1 MTYETF
7 KQKAD
12 ELLDFN
18 KAKKRISYRLVNYG
32 KNTDWLCNVPH
43 RRFLDLA
50 IVYQVSNFV
59 GPMGIGTLL
68 VDNGQMDDW
77 NITESALYRF
87 AKKNIPTLL
96 PMQIDCID
104 DVIDKLEEQCEVS
117 ESDRKEMR
125 EKLGMLDVPMYM
137 ITNTYQTYG
146 AACILYDNAL
156 RDFSMEQGCSLFLL
170 PTSIHEMM
178 VIPDKGIVEVDDLK
192 QMMKDVNMS
201 LKPEEKVL
209 FLSESV
215 YLYSESNGIQFA

>member
-12 ELLDFN
+12 ELLDFK
-18 KAKKRISYRLVNYG
+18 KAKERISYSLVNYV
-32 KNTDWLCNVPH
+32 KNANWLCNVPH
-43 RRFLDLA
+43 WKFLDLA
-50 IVYQVSNFV
+50 IVYQTISFI
-59 GPMGIGTLL
+59 GPIGIHTLL
-68 VDNGQMDDW
+68 VDNGQMNDW
-77 NITESALYRF
+77 NITEPVLYRL
-87 AKKNIPTLL
+87 AKKNMPTLL

-156 RDFSMEQGCSLFLL
+156 RAFSMEQECSLFLL

-178 VIPDKGIVEVDDLK
+178 VIPDKGIVKVDDLK

-201 LKPEEKVL
+201 LKAEEKVL

-215 YLYSESNGIQFA
+215 YLYSESNGIRFA

>member
-12 ELLDFN
+12 EFLNFK

-43 RRFLDLA
+43 RKFLDLA
-50 IVYQVSNFV
+50 IVYQVINFIW
-59 GPMGIGTLL
+59 PMGIHTLL

-77 NITESALYRF
+77 NITESALYQL
-87 AKKNIPTLL
+87 AKKNTPTLF

-137 ITNTYQTYG
+137 MTNTSQTYG

-178 VIPDKGIVEVDDLK
+178 VIPDKGIVKVDDLK

-215 YLYSESNGIQFA
+215 YLYSESNGIRLA

>member
-12 ELLDFN
+12 ELLDIN
-18 KAKKRISYRLVNYG
+18 KAKKRISYSLVNYG
-32 KNTDWLCNVPH
+32 KNADWLCNVPH

-50 IVYQVSNFV
+50 IVYQTISFI
-59 GPMGIGTLL
+59 GLIGINTLL

-77 NITESALYRF
+77 NITEPALYQF
-87 AKKNIPTLL
+87 AKKNTPTLF
-96 PMQIDCID
+96 PIQIDCID

-125 EKLGMLDVPMYM
+125 EKLGMLDVPMYI
-137 ITNTYQTYG
+137 ITNTYQIYG

-156 RDFSMEQGCSLFLL
+156 RDFSMEQGYSLFLL

-178 VIPDKGIVEVDDLK
+178 VIPDKGIVKVDDLK

-201 LKPEEKVL
+201 LKTEEKIL
-209 FLSESV
+209 FLSDSV
-215 YLYSESNGIQFA
+215 YLYSESNGIRFL